1 MRKQWKLS
9 SYHGKAVSKHLPA
22 SDPTSLPHL
31 PPKQPSGNH
40 WHWILQCLEKWARV
54 LSGKSLRNFWV
65 AGWKSAKVFKT
76 SWTWQCLKPIM
87 KCFHWLGI
95 FENWKNLNGLIM
107 CKCLMQQNNL
117 AAAFA
122 SPKKYHWEVF
132 PSMQSSKQE
141 NNWVNAVFQEVRMG
155 SEPKNRS
162 SQPKIIFP
170 LVSRVKRAAAPGWGR
185 TRKACKI

>member
-1 MRKQWKLS
+1 MGKQYPSISLLVTLLLYHTSHLSNPRATTDTGSYNAWKNGQEFWV
-9 SYHGKAVSKHLPA
+9 GKVFG
-22 SDPTSLPHL
+22 T
-31 PPKQPSGNH
+31 
-40 WHWILQCLEKWARV
+40 
-54 LSGKSLRNFWV
+54 FWV